1 MKKILNLLTALVMA
15 ISLIGVIPVVN
26 VCGETTNPTTGLSTT
41 VSPTTVVKPSLVTRP
56 TIIKPTT
63 PKKRTVVTKVKT
75 NIKAS
80 ENNLTEDEIKGIF
93 KTVKIKKF
101 RASSRNNRILMCW
114 ETIKNATG
122 YQIQVAKDKKL
133 KKIIKTTYLKNLTSD
148 FINGL
153 SFMKPDSINGTMI
166 KKKYQ
171 TGKKYYIRVRPYI
184 KASNKKKVYGE
195 WTKAKRIKI
204 VKSKIESHFTQWL
217 DDDDIHIKFTTYEDK
232 YGNLWTSYGYFDDA
246 PTVSKSKANKI
257 KNTQVV
263 KKLVVKSKSVNNV
276 YNKKLFYNKRLLI
289 KWKQYKNAIGYEMQ
303 TSYSD
308 FSHDASYTNT
318 YSFRQIEFPLEI
330 TSSDKENSTKKY
342 CWVRVRAKCL
352 IKTKKGYSYVY
363 SKWTKSKKIK
373 IKR

>member
-1 MKKILNLLTALVMA
+1 MKKVLNLLTALVMA

-56 TIIKPTT
+56 TSIKPTT
-63 PKKRTVVTKVKT
+63 PKKRTVVTNVKT

-80 ENNLTEDEIKGIF
+80 ENNLTEDEIKGIL

-101 RASSRNNRILMCW
+101 RASSRNNRILVCW

-133 KKIIKTTYLKNLTSD
+133 KKIVKTTYLKNMTSD
-148 FINGL
+148 FIDGL
-153 SFMKPDSINGTMI
+153 SLIKPDSINGKMI

-204 VKSKIESHFTQWL
+204 VKSKIESHFTQSL
-217 DDDDIHIKFTTYEDK
+217 DDDDIHINFTTYEDK

-276 YNKKLFYNKRLLI
+276 YNKRLLI